1 MVNLGF
7 VTDARSHLNPPI
19 PKNYFGNCVLG
30 LLASAKVGNF
40 MDENGFATAAELAS
54 DTVKELEMK
63 GILEWAEK
71 KLTQKQVIIVS
82 GSPQFGVYGAD
93 FGWGKPRKVEIVSI
107 DRGGAISLAKSK
119 DGSAVIEIGF
129 ALNKHEMK
137 TFASLFLDGLRDL

>member
-40 MDENGFATAAELAS
+40 MDENGFATVAELAS
-54 DTVKELEMK
+54 DT
-63 GILEWAEK
+63 
-71 KLTQKQVIIVS
+71 
-82 GSPQFGVYGAD
+82 
-93 FGWGKPRKVEIVSI
+93 PRKVEIVSI